1 MPTYKNRGPMDP
13 ATELRR
19 YITLDALVQILGNRK
34 LRLTR
39 LDTFPDPFEGSV
51 PIREIDNQVPIFSSR
66 NVDQMRS
73 VAAHYPGMSMPPR
86 RQRPLDPWTEM
97 KQRRRAKTRSA
108 HASCWTAGHE
118 SEAMWRL
125 YCRGDGRDG
134 QGVALQSTF
143 GKIEASVAL
152 HDLFVSPIKYR
163 YYHEGD
169 AFNDELDAFMHKRMG
184 FAHEGEVRL
193 LKYDERHYV
202 ELAAALTS
210 GDPATATPPE
220 LPGYIFLDWSP
231 ATVIEKITIS
241 PYADESYE
249 MKARDAVASIDPS
262 IVDRLELSVLSERRY
277 APQF

>member
-1 MPTYKNRGPMDP
+1 MDP

-19 YITLDALVQILGNRK
+19 YTTLDALVQILRNQQ
-34 LRLTR
+34 LRLSR
-39 LDTFPDPFEGSV
+39 LDTFQDPFEGSV
-51 PIREIDNQVPIFSSR
+51 PKRQIDDQLPLFSSR
-66 NVDQMRS
+66 NAFQMMS
-73 VAAHYPGMSMPPR
+73 VAAHYPSMSMPPR
-86 RQRPLDPWTEM
+86 CNLDPWTEM
-97 KQRRRAKTRSA
+97 TLRRRAKTRSA

-125 YCRGDGRDG
+125 YCRDDGPEG
-134 QGVALQSTF
+134 QGVVLRSAL
-143 GKIEASVAL
+143 GKIELSVAR
-152 HDLFVSPIKYR
+152 HDLFVSPIRYR

-184 FAHEGEVRL
+184 FEHECEVRL
-193 LKYDERHYV
+193 LKYDDSHYI

-210 GDPATATPPE
+210 GDPARATLPE
-220 LPGYIFLDWSP
+220 LPEHVFLEWSP
-231 ATVIEKITIS
+231 AAVIEKITIS

-249 MKARDAVASIDPS
+249 KKVRDAIASIDAS

>member
-1 MPTYKNRGPMDP
+1 MPTYKNRRPIDP
-13 ATELRR
+13 AIELRR
-19 YITLDALVQILGNRK
+19 YTTLDALVQILGNRQ

-39 LDTFPDPFEGSV
+39 LDAFLDPFEGSV
-51 PIREIDNQVPIFSSR
+51 PIREIDNQLPIFSGR
-66 NVDQMRS
+66 NMDQMRS
-73 VAAHYPGMSMPPR
+73 VAAHYPGMSMPLR
-86 RQRPLDPWTEM
+86 RHLDPWAEM
-97 KQRRRAKTRSA
+97 TLRRRAKTRSA

-125 YCRGDGRDG
+125 YCRNDGPDG

-143 GKIEASVAL
+143 GKMEASVAL

-163 YYHEGD
+163 HYHEGD
-169 AFNDELDAFMHKRMG
+169 AFDDELDAFMHKRMG

-193 LKYDERHYV
+193 LKFDERHYI

-210 GDPATATPPE
+210 GDPATPPE
-220 LPGYIFLDWSP
+220 LPEHIFLDWSP

-241 PYADESYE
+241 PYADELFE
-249 MKARDAVASIDPS
+249 KRARDAVASIDPS

-277 APQF
+277 GPQF

>member
-1 MPTYKNRGPMDP
+1 MPMYRNRVPMDP

-19 YITLDALVQILGNRK
+19 YTTLNALLQMLRNRC

-39 LDTFPDPFEGSV
+39 VDTFPDPFEGSV
-51 PIREIDNQVPIFSSR
+51 PQRQIDDQVAIFSSR
-66 NVDQMRS
+66 NATQMMS
-73 VAAHYPGMSMPPR
+73 VAAYYPSMSRPPR
-86 RQRPLDPWTEM
+86 RSLDPWTEL
-97 KQRRRAKTRSA
+97 KLRRQAMTRSA

-125 YCRGDGRDG
+125 YCRDGGQEG
-134 QGVALQSTF
+134 QGVSLRSTL
-143 GKIEASVAL
+143 GQIETSVAH
-152 HDLFVSPIKYR
+152 HDLFVSPIRYR

-169 AFNDELDAFMHKRMG
+169 AFDNELDPFIHKRMG
-184 FAHEGEVRL
+184 FSHEREVRL
-193 LKYDERHYV
+193 LKYDESHYI

-210 GDPATATPPE
+210 ADPPRATQPE
-220 LPGYIFLDWSP
+220 LHEHIFLEWSP
-231 ATVIEKITIS
+231 ASVIEKITIS

-249 MKARDAVASIDPS
+249 KKAKDEVASIDPS